1 MIRQSFNVK
10 HYWKVIV
17 YYNIDYNFFDLVEA
31 DLDNISSPVKERIKV
46 FTLLNQHKAKGVTIS
61 SLKYNTSIVLISRH
75 HSIEDFISTIVH
87 EAEHIKQAML
97 DKYNVEDKDEP
108 PAYTIGYLV
117 MKMFKAW
124 RYLI

>member
-1 MIRQSFNVK
+1 MIRQSFNIK

-17 YYNIDYNFFDLVEA
+17 YYDIDYNFFDLAEA
-31 DLDNISSPVKERIKV
+31 DLAHINSPVKERIHI
-46 FTLLNQHKAKGVTIS
+46 FTLLRQHKIKGVTIS
-61 SLKYNTSIVLISRH
+61 NLDLNTSIVLITRH
-75 HSIEDFISTIVH
+75 RSIPDFISTIVH

-97 DKYNVEDKDEP
+97 NKYKVDDKKEP

-117 MKMFKAW
+117 MRMYNVW